1 VVPKIFVREAD
12 QLDVPTLVEYNLS
25 LAYET
30 ENILLDKNV
39 LRLGIK
45 KALELNDCRYIVAEL
60 ENKIVGQ
67 TMITSEWSDWRNG
80 VIWWIQSVYV
90 SPDYRKRGVFQNI
103 LNYIENLAKEIPEI
117 KALRLYVMK
126 ENQIARKAYR
136 SLGMNNSGYLVYKK
150 YHNT

>member
-1 VVPKIFVREAD
+1 MVPKIFVREAD

-90 SPDYRKRGVFQNI
+90 IPDYRKRGVFQNI
-103 LNYIENLAKEIPEI
+103 LNYIENLAIEIPEI

-126 ENQIARKAYR
+126 ENQIARRAYR
-136 SLGMNNSGYLVYKK
+136 SLGMNNSGYLVYEK
-150 YHNT
+150 YHKT

>member
-1 VVPKIFVREAD
+1 MVPKIFVREAD

-45 KALELNDCRYIVAEL
+45 KALELNACRYIVAEL

-90 SPDYRKRGVFQNI
+90 NPDYRKRGVFQNI

-126 ENQIARKAYR
+126 ENQIARRAYR
-136 SLGMNNSGYLVYKK
+136 SLGMNNSGYLVYEK
-150 YHNT
+150 YHKT